1 MQTTGLTGRLRTPL
15 RALAWLSLVV
25 LVGSPLPGLAQSSFP
40 PPSVSASPSNLP
52 DSGYLLGAGD
62 RIRIDIFSVPEY
74 SGEYLV
80 LSDGTV
86 NLPEIGAVSLRGMTL
101 KQASTQLAVRYK
113 GVLKRPSITV
123 SLLAARS
130 VKIAIAGEINNPG
143 TYTVSPIEKE
153 GIPTVTRILQLA
165 GGITQAADL
174 RQVQVRRLQAGNR
187 ANRVFNLDLWQLIR
201 TGDISQDLLLQDGDS
216 IFIPTAA
223 EINPAE
229 AVELAAA
236 SFAPTEA
243 KALKVA
249 VVGEVNRPG
258 PYTLQPAALPG
269 GANNKPRVLTLTQAI
284 QAAGGITAY
293 ADIRKIELRRLTK
306 TGDRDRTVTVNFWQL
321 LQTGDTRQDL
331 PLQEGDTILIPKATE
346 QDPSEATAIATAS
359 FSPDQIVVNV
369 VGEVAAP
376 GAVKVPPNTPLNQ
389 ALLAAGGFNK
399 RAARSSV
406 ELIRLNPNGT
416 VTKREIDIDFAQG
429 ANETSNPTLQ
439 NNDTIVIRRSGL
451 AGVSDTLG
459 IFLSPITGVFSLF
472 RILGL

>member
-1 MQTTGLTGRLRTPL
+1 MQKTGLTEWLRFPFHPL
-15 RALAWLSLVV
+15 TGLGLFALLSF
-25 LVGSPLPGLAQSSFP
+25 PLPGLAQSAFSP
-40 PPSVSASPSNLP
+40 PPVPVSSSTFQ

-62 RIRIDIFSVPEY
+62 RVRIDIFSVPEY

-86 NLPEIGAVSLRGMTL
+86 NLPEIGAVSVRGMTP
-101 KQASTQLAVRYK
+101 KQASAHLSARYK
-113 GVLKRPSITV
+113 GVIKRPSITV

-143 TYTVSPIEKE
+143 TYTVSPVEKE

-174 RQVQVRRLQAGNR
+174 RQIQVRRLQPGNT

-229 AVELAAA
+229 AVELATA
-236 SFAPTEA
+236 SFAPTEV

-293 ADIRKIELRRLTK
+293 ADIRKIELHRLTK
-306 TGDRDRTVTVNFWQL
+306 TGTRGQSVTVNFWQL

-346 QDPSEATAIATAS
+346 LNPSEATAIATAS

-406 ELIRLNPNGT
+406 DLIRLNPNGT
-416 VTKREIDIDFAQG
+416 VTKREIKIDLAQG
-429 ANETSNPTLQ
+429 ANETSNPTLR

-459 IFLSPITGVFSLF
+459 IFLAPVTGVFSLF